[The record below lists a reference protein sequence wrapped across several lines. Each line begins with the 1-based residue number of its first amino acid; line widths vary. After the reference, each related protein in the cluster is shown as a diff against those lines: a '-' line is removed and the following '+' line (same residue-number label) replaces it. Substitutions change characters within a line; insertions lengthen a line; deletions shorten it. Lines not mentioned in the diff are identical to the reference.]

1 MQVNANSVDRMM
13 GDLQMQVGDYET
25 PPTPAL
31 PWWFT
36 PECENQLM
44 TVSEPA
50 HTPMAPLPA
59 PPLPRPPP
67 PSSLMRPQPELI
79 KQQLKAQLEY
89 YFSRENLMTDRFL
102 RCQMDNDQYVPIG
115 IIAGFPKVKRL
126 TNDFNLIV
134 QVLRESTQ
142 VQVDELGERVRA
154 VSKRCTIILREIP
167 ESTDEKVANTQEVAS
182 MFSGGPPYISLR
194 YGLNNSW
201 YVTFESEEATQRAFL
216 HLQNLGKT
224 FNNKPIC
231 ARIKTGGA
239 PYSEPIV
246 VTERAPST
254 IPPEAVIDIPIP
266 IPQSISPSSS
276 DNFDL
281 GQILASYGYV
291 PRATFKPGA
300 TVVHV
305 APTVNMNNS
314 RPPSHRTRT
323 TGHTTHYR
331 GSNARVRGATPLN
344 GSLNQREYNNSTF
357 HAHHTGTRR
366 GNAHPDGYRDRCD
379 SYRPRPRSNRPNSFN
394 YGAGT
399 TRSRTPVEPNKL
411 SFHEDT
417 RQRSASDY
425 DHACNRSKRDLLSA
439 DTNCLPNRNAPSPAA
454 ISTPD
459 DDKKNK
465 GHERSQS
472 LTEDAKSES
481 SSRKTEE
488 TEYNFEE
495 GAFPCLSEE
504 ASELEIVEAEKPRE
518 RPSFSSVAAG
528 KRKEL
533 KEKRSYAQTLK
544 QNNGYISNFKQ
555 IYYRGVACC
564 MQRFALVITYFYNVQ
579 SSEVIRVL
587 MIRNAPS

>member
-1 MQVNANSVDRMM
+1 MAGTSEAEPGAFFICTETSPRCYIIQPVNANNVDRMM
-13 GDLQMQVGDYET
+13 GDMQMQMGEYET

-44 TVSEPA
+44 TVSEPTYTPA
-50 HTPMAPLPA
+50 IHTAAPM
-59 PPLPRPPP
+59 LPRPPP
-67 PSSLMRPQPELI
+67 PSSLIRPQPEQI

-142 VQVDELGERVRA
+142 VQVDDLGERVRA

-167 ESTDEKVANTQEVAS
+167 ESTDEKEVAS
-182 MFSGGPPYISLR
+182 MFAGGPPYISLR

-239 PYSEPIV
+239 PCSEPPIV
-246 VTERAPST
+246 ITEKIAPVV
-254 IPPEAVIDIPIP
+254 PPEAIVDIPIP
-266 IPQSISPSSS
+266 APPSISPSSS
-276 DNFDL
+276 ASAMALRLEICSCSTYNLLFPESFDL

-305 APTVNMNNS
+305 TPSVNVNTI
-314 RPPSHRTRT
+314 RPSTHRIRT
-323 TGHTTHYR
+323 TGVHTSHYR
-331 GSNARVRGATPLN
+331 GSNSRGRGSAPLN
-344 GSLNQREYNNSTF
+344 GSVNQREYTAYREYNNCSY
-357 HAHHTGTRR
+357 HVHHNVNRR
-366 GNAHPDGYRDRCD
+366 GTSHLEGYRDT
-379 SYRPRPRSNRPNSFN
+379 YRERND
-394 YGAGT
+394 T
-399 TRSRTPVEPNKL
+399 T
-411 SFHEDT
+411 
-417 RQRSASDY
+417 
-425 DHACNRSKRDLLSA
+425 KRDMLHV
-439 DTNCLPNRNAPSPAA
+439 DTNCASSRCVPSPV
-454 ISTPD
+454 IICTPD
-459 DDKKNK
+459 DEKK
-465 GHERSQS
+465 
-472 LTEDAKSES
+472 TETNEQQHSPSINEDTKSES

-504 ASELEIVEAEKPRE
+504 ANELELAETEKPRE

-544 QNNGYISNFKQ
+544 QSNGY
-555 IYYRGVACC
+555 
-564 MQRFALVITYFYNVQ
+564 
-579 SSEVIRVL
+579 E
-587 MIRNAPS
+587 